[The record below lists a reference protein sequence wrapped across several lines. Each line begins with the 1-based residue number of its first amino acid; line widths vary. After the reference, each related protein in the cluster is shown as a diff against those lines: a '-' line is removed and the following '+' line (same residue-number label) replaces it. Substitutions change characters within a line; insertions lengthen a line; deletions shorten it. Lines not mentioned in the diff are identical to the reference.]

1 MTGDVDRL
9 LAEEERGWLD
19 LTELFGDVPPE
30 RYEEPSVTPE
40 GWSPK
45 DVMYHVAAWTEEAA
59 TVLGRIAA
67 GTHRESDLDTQSK
80 NEEWLDVGR
89 GLEEDVVRIRFA
101 KGRTAMR
108 QAFARLD
115 DVGGDAWEWFDES
128 GPRHYA
134 EHAADLRSFLER
146 GSDRP

>member
-9 LAEEERGWLD
+9 LFEEERGWLD
-19 LTELFGDVPPE
+19 LTELFGGVPPE
-30 RYEEPSVTPE
+30 RFEEPSVTPE

-67 GTHRESDLDTQSK
+67 GTHREGDLDTQSK
-80 NEEWLDVGR
+80 NEEWFEVGR

>member
-1 MTGDVDRL
+1 MTADAERL
-9 LAEEERGWLD
+9 LAEEERGWLE

-30 RYEEPSVTPE
+30 RFDEPSVTPE

-45 DVMYHVAAWTEEAA
+45 DVMYHVAAWADEAA

-67 GTHRESDLDTQSK
+67 GTHREGDLDTQAK
-80 NEEWLDVGR
+80 NEEWFDVGR

-101 KGRTAMR
+101 KGRTSMR

-115 DVGGDAWEWFDES
+115 DVDPNAWEWFDES

-134 EHAADLRSFLER
+134 EHVPDLRSFLER

>member
-1 MTGDVDRL
+1 MTADVDRL

-19 LTELFGDVPPE
+19 LTELFGDVPEE
-30 RYEEPSVTPE
+30 RFEEPSVTPE

-67 GTHRESDLDTQSK
+67 GTHRESDLDTQAK
-80 NEEWLDVGR
+80 NEEWFEVGR
-89 GLEEDVVRIRFA
+89 GLEGDVVRIRFA

-108 QAFARLD
+108 QAFTRLD
-115 DVGGDAWEWFDES
+115 DVGADAWEWFDES

-134 EHAADLRSFLER
+134 EHVPDLRSFLER